1 MLTPNVF
8 ALLPGR
14 RPFSRYRRALHQQ
27 IHAEP
32 ALRLLPHLLD
42 IPLGCA
48 PLPDPEA
55 ILAGPAGIALLSP
68 PAGGRT
74 LALFQILAHW
84 ASGSSRVPAI
94 FLALSECDSPNLSPR
109 AIVTG
114 ALHRAGAGAPTLDQR
129 RPALLLIDEWE
140 CLPANRRILWRQ
152 YLTGLA
158 ENWPAA
164 RAVVALPAGEAWPEL
179 LERTITPPDDGTLA
193 IWLGRLLPNHDPAP
207 LLAALSRAPLAALR
221 TSLAD
226 LLLLVLVYPISG
238 LPGSRA
244 ALYEQAYALVQPVLS
259 EPPAAFRG
267 AAAAEHPEAPPMS
280 PAIGR
285 AVLRHYRLARGLA
298 GGADLVTLAD
308 LPARERAAVAPLA
321 AGLLD
326 DPTPVLNLLWGDH
339 TPATIDLDALIAC
352 VCERPAAA
360 PAHTLRLLEL
370 LAAPAAAPRPAAGA
384 HLLPAL
390 LSAAAPA
397 DPARALAVFGALA
410 AGPAND
416 ARWLELV
423 DAPAAP
429 PALRWAAAERLA
441 GNPPPLAELCAVPPQ
456 PDPISLAGRAYL
468 ALHVAP
474 LDGTALLNKP
484 LRNGLDLLLAADAD
498 VQRRRTVAA
507 ALLASAQI
515 PAELRRLALAATP
528 AEGAEDRALIDGAL
542 LDPNATVR
550 QAARTRLLARPPD
563 EACAGL
569 ARALTTPD
577 LDPPIAAELLDA
589 AGHLDDPGVVKLLA
603 RCVATTG
610 QRLPVRLAAV
620 DRLAACGAVGN
631 AALVGLL
638 QAASLPAPVHAAV
651 VRHVGARGHA
661 AALPVVRAL
670 LLNDGPPL
678 IRRAAAAALV
688 EYARRPATH
697 DGALAALLAVVRRP
711 QLDREVTITALH
723 GLAVAQP
730 TLAVPA
736 VAARLDP
743 RYPQALARAWQQAA
757 PELARTPATAWP
769 GLPLPESLQCI
780 LADALAVGETPADPP
795 TSLGELAASQALA
808 EALAAVA
815 TLAAIAGREPALAG
829 EIQARLRRALA
840 APERPGLPEAILTA
854 LAHLPCTSAQAE
866 LVHLLDAPNVSLSL
880 RWRAIDALGRAPG
893 VAALAV
899 SRLQRGCDDPFTQS
913 KLVELLGE
921 QSPPGALSVLR
932 QIAED
937 PAGPDHLRR
946 AALQSMSGLDDPA
959 AVGALV
965 RIVVDE
971 ARPELRAAAAVALPA
986 GLAAVHCR
994 TLRDRLRSERHPEVL
1009 AAILAALG
1017 RTADREALPL
1027 LLRYTQ
1033 SEQSA
1038 VALAAI
1044 EGVAALGDDSLAPP
1058 LVRVSQNT
1066 LAAPHVRLAAV
1077 CALVRLCG
1085 AEFAPLLRDYLA
1097 SPQLALRLRAH
1108 TVLAA
1113 HDRDDP
1119 RLLEPIADPAAPL
1132 ALRQEALVRLAGYAP
1147 EASLIG
1153 QLVCHPDET
1162 PHIRLLAVAAL
1173 ARRGAAEDVEALRA
1187 TLAAPAMPLLH
1198 RRCIEALT
1206 AIAQSA
1212 APAAHAA
1219 QIQLET
1225 YALSPDA
1232 PPTFRHWAGAGL
1244 LDAARRR

>member
-8 ALLPGR
+8 ALLPGH
-14 RPFSRYRRALHQQ
+14 RPFYRYRRALHQQ

-32 ALRLLPHLLD
+32 ALRLLPHLLA

-55 ILAGPAGIALLSP
+55 ILACPASIALLSP

-74 LALFQILAHW
+74 LALFQTLAHW
-84 ASGSSRVPAI
+84 AGGSSRFPVI
-94 FLALSECDSPNLSPR
+94 YLALSECDSPNLSPR

-129 RPALLLIDEWE
+129 RPALLLVDEWE
-140 CLPANRRILWRQ
+140 HLPANRRILWRQ

-158 ENWPAA
+158 ESWPAA

-179 LERTITPPDDGTLA
+179 LGLTITPPDDSTLA

-207 LLAALSRAPLAALR
+207 LLTALGRAPLAALR
-221 TSLAD
+221 ASLAD
-226 LLLLVLVYPISG
+226 LLLLVLAYPISG
-238 LPGSRA
+238 LPRSRA
-244 ALYEQAYALVQPVLS
+244 ALYEQAYALVQPILS
-259 EPPAAFRG
+259 EPPTEFSD
-267 AAAAEHPEAPPMS
+267 AAAEHLEAPRMP

-308 LPARERAAVAPLA
+308 LPARERAAVAPLT

-352 VCERPAAA
+352 VRERPAAA

-370 LAAPAAAPRPAAGA
+370 LATAEAAPRLAASA

-410 AGPAND
+410 AGPADN

-423 DAPAAP
+423 DAPTAP
-429 PALRWAAAERLA
+429 PALRWAAAEQLA

-468 ALHVAP
+468 ALHVTP
-474 LDGTALLNKP
+474 LDGAALLNAP
-484 LRNGLDLLLAADAD
+484 LRGGLDLLLAADAD
-498 VQRRRTVAA
+498 LQRRRTVAA
-507 ALLASAQI
+507 ALLASPQI

-528 AEGAEDRALIDGAL
+528 ADAAEERALIDGAL

-550 QAARTRLLARPPD
+550 HAARTHLLARPSE

-569 ARALTTPD
+569 ARALQTPD
-577 LDPPIAAELLDA
+577 LDPLIAAELLDA
-589 AGHLDDPGVVKLLA
+589 TGQLDDPGVVKVLA
-603 RCVATTG
+603 RCVATSR

-620 DRLAACGAVGN
+620 DRLAACGAAGN

-651 VRHVGARGHA
+651 VRHVGSRGHA
-661 AALPVVRAL
+661 VALPVVRAL

-678 IRRAAAAALV
+678 VRRAAAAALV
-688 EYARRPATH
+688 EFLRRPATH
-697 DGALAALLAVVRRP
+697 DGALAALLTVVRRP

-723 GLAVAQP
+723 GLAVAEP

-757 PELARTPATAWP
+757 PELARTPASAWP
-769 GLPLPESLQCI
+769 ALPLPESLQCI
-780 LADALAVGETPADPP
+780 LADALAVGGTPADPP

-815 TLAAIAGREPALAG
+815 ALAAIAGREPTLAG
-829 EIQARLRRALA
+829 EVQARLRRALT
-840 APERPGLPEAILTA
+840 APELPGLPEAILAT
-854 LAHLPCTSAQAE
+854 LAQLPCTSAHAE
-866 LVHLLDAPNVSLSL
+866 LVRLLDAPNVSLSL

-893 VAALAV
+893 VAALAL
-899 SRLQRGCDDPFTQS
+899 SRLQRGRDDPFTQS
-913 KLVELLGE
+913 KLVELLGA

-937 PAGPDHLRR
+937 PAGPDHLRH
-946 AALQSMSGLDDPA
+946 ATLQSLSDLDDPA
-959 AVGALV
+959 AVGALM
-965 RIVVDE
+965 RIVADE
-971 ARPELRAAAAVALPA
+971 ARPELRTAAAVALPA

-994 TLRDRLRSERHPEVL
+994 TLRDRLRSERQPEVL

-1017 RTADREALPL
+1017 RAADREALPL

-1033 SEQSA
+1033 SEQGA

-1044 EGVAALGDDSLAPP
+1044 ESVAALGDDSLAPP

-1077 CALVRLCG
+1077 GALVRLCG
-1085 AEFAPLLRDYLA
+1085 AEFAPLLRDYLT

-1108 TVLAA
+1108 AALAA

-1132 ALRQEALVRLAGYAP
+1132 VLRQEALTRLAAYAP
-1147 EASLIG
+1147 EASLIR
-1153 QLVCHPDET
+1153 QLVRHPDET

-1173 ARRGAAEDVEALRA
+1173 ARSGATEDVEALRA

-1198 RRCIEALT
+1198 RRCIEALA
-1206 AIAQSA
+1206 AIAQHA
-1212 APAAHAA
+1212 APAARAA